1 MEGKV
6 INGFELKSK
15 LGIGGMAEVWYAEN
29 KIGKKAAVKMLL
41 PKLCGDENVTSR
53 FLTEAKIM
61 VELNHPNIRQVYDY
75 GEIDG
80 RPTIV
85 MEYLDGDDLKAR
97 MKKGERFSDEDL
109 IMWWNQLVD
118 ALNYTHA
125 KGIVHRDI
133 KPGNIFVD
141 NDGNIKL
148 LDFGIAKVKES
159 ISSTQTGQKI
169 GTLMYMSP
177 EQVKDSKHIDY
188 HTDIYSLAVTFVH
201 LITGKRPYDS
211 DTSSDFEISEQI
223 VYHPLDLSELP
234 DNWRE
239 FLEPYLAKEPKDR
252 PELGYFD
259 NEMMDEPVVKPKK
272 KKEEPVKKV
281 EEPQDE
287 DEETIVEGAE
297 PEKKITD
304 KKITDK
310 GGVEGDKEEHKKE
323 EEPKKSGK
331 AGLWIFLAVLV
342 AVIVGVMINAGV
354 FEPKVD
360 QETEWYNNCRTVSDY
375 RNYIS
380 YYGRSGKYY
389 YEAQSFVSRYV
400 TDSTNKAQKAAA
412 DAEARRQAEAKAE
425 ADQKA
430 KQKKEAEAAKKAYM
444 DIISVEFEN
453 GADGVTINKAG
464 EKMYASDVKY
474 LYPYLKYNGLSD
486 TKKTVKLYVK
496 FISPNGVLDTGST
509 SPTGYSY
516 SDEATINPGSNQT
529 LSISGWGTASGGSF
543 SAGTWTFEVWYEGK
557 RLYSTTFT
565 LYKKD
570 SEIKA
575 DAEAEK
581 RTKEAAAA
589 KKGYMDITKMEFE
602 NTDSSGNILTKAG
615 QTLYASE
622 IKYLRPKITYNGIL
636 DVEKEVKIYKKIIN
650 SKGTVLTGSSS
661 PSGYTSDD
669 TFTVK
674 TGKGNTYTFR
684 GWGNSNGGTY
694 SAGTY
699 TYELWYDG
707 NKIYSTTF
715 TVKDK
720 QENTFTDKPSA
731 STWQDLVK
739 KSYDNAI
746 YKYSD
751 GGFYKGQVDA
761 SGNRS
766 GYGLEVFKSG
776 TISIGKFYNDKRNGV
791 VIYIAP
797 PGKHNSYCE
806 NCTYYVGNWYN
817 GDKSG
822 TGNCYDK
829 NGKMIY
835 SGDFDNDKPKN
846 TYPSSA
852 SWMSN
857 YKFETIKYTN
867 GDYYVGE
874 TYNGNRHGKGIYIW
888 PDGSLWYGRWAD
900 GERDGEGVYIPYSGS
915 VSTGTWKGDKKQ

>member
-75 GEIDG
+75 GDIDG

-323 EEPKKSGK
+323 EESKKSGK

-342 AVIVGVMINAGV
+342 AVIVGVMIKAGV

-444 DIISVEFEN
+444 DIIKVEFEN

-486 TKKTVKLYVK
+486 TQKTVKLYVK
-496 FISPNGVLDTGST
+496 FISPNGVLHAGST

-529 LSISGWGTASGGSF
+529 LSISGWGTASGGSY

-581 RTKEAAAA
+581 RAKEAAAA

-602 NTDSSGNILTKAG
+602 NTDSSDNILTKAG
-615 QTLYASE
+615 QTLYASDV
-622 IKYLRPKITYNGIL
+622 KYIEPVLTYNGIL
-636 DVEKEVKIYKKIIN
+636 DVDKSITIYKKITRPNGNLIYN
-650 SKGTVLTGSSS
+650 SSS
-661 PSGYTSDD
+661 PTGYTSQEN
-669 TFTVK
+669 FTVK
-674 TGKGNTYTFR
+674 HGRNNSYR
-684 GWGNSNGGTY
+684 LNGWGSDEGGVY
-694 SAGTY
+694 PAGTY

-731 STWQDLVK
+731 STW
-739 KSYDNAI
+739 KSALN
-746 YKYSD
+746 KCLEKPTQTTST
-751 GGFYKGQVDA
+751 GGKYKGELVN
-761 SGNRS
+761 GVRS
-766 GYGLEVFKSG
+766 GYGIFMWDTGDLF
-776 TISIGKFYNDKRNGV
+776 
-791 VIYIAP
+791 
-797 PGKHNSYCE
+797 
-806 NCTYYVGNWYN
+806 VGNWKN
-817 GDKSG
+817 GEMDHGIYCPRDGYYVSNCPNCYYHVGEYVGGEKKGPG
-822 TGNCYDK
+822 TCYDK
-829 NGKMIY
+829 NGKYIY
-835 SGDFDNDKPKN
+835 YGNFANDKPKE
-846 TYPSSA
+846 TYPTNGSSKYGF
-852 SWMSN
+852 S
-857 YKFETIKYTN
+857 TIEYDN
-867 GDYYVGE
+867 GDYYFGE
-874 TYNGNRHGKGIYIW
+874 IY
-888 PDGSLWYGRWAD
+888 DGSRGGWGMYVWANGDFWYGYWSNGQRNGHGVKVFYD
-900 GERDGEGVYIPYSGS
+900 GTTIS
-915 VSTGTWKGDKKQ
+915 GTWKNDKKQ